1 MPENYDHAKAE
12 AGHLIHE
19 ADVDSVSNVC
29 FERVLALLPG
39 SLPLLIL
46 TLRIFII

>member
-29 FERVLALLPG
+29 
-39 SLPLLIL
+39 SLNEY
-46 TLRIFII
+46 